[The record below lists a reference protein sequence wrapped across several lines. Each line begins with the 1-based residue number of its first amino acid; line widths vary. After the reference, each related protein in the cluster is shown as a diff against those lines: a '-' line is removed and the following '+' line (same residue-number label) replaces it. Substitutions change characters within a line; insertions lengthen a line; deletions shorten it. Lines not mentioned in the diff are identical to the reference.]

1 MSWEMNAVCTC
12 GAQAGKPGRRTRGTT
27 ATLAWGLPRWA
38 LQTVRFLDGEMAD
51 GEDPAEDLLAQAE
64 WELRPKFF
72 LNDKPVSKEEWMAFM
87 DKFDQ
92 ERKAEEAERDR
103 HYNNFLKMWDLAI
116 LSRNDEEGGFRAL
129 ANEAQRLGYDDL
141 HEMLRDSEANRHQR
155 RVEARAH
162 DSL

>member
-1 MSWEMNAVCTC
+1 
-12 GAQAGKPGRRTRGTT
+12 
-27 ATLAWGLPRWA
+27 
-38 LQTVRFLDGEMAD
+38 
-51 GEDPAEDLLAQAE
+51 
-64 WELRPKFF
+64 
-72 LNDKPVSKEEWMAFM
+72 
-87 DKFDQ
+87 
-92 ERKAEEAERDR
+92 
-103 HYNNFLKMWDLAI
+103 MWDRAI